1 MTNECDARV
10 QVLLEALPYVHQFH
24 QKIVLVKF
32 GGHAMVDEAAK
43 MAFAQDIVLMQ
54 AVGILPVVVHGGGP
68 FIGKIL
74 ERMGIQSR
82 FEQGLRVTDK
92 ETLEVVEMVLD
103 GQVNGDVV
111 KRINQ
116 MGGRALGLSGKDGQ
130 LIQAKPL
137 VLSNSKAE
145 PIDFGYVGQVQG
157 IQKDLV
163 LDVIQAGYVPV
174 ISSVGVGADGQVYN
188 INADTVASQL
198 AQALGAVKL
207 VLLTDV
213 KGVYRDPADPQTLIS
228 TLTVDEFVQL
238 KEEGILT
245 GGMLPKIEAALA
257 AIQAGVDRVH
267 LISGSEPH
275 ALLEELFFYAGIGTM
290 IE

>member
-1 MTNECDARV
+1 MTKECDARV
-10 QVLLEALPYVHQFH
+10 LVLLEALPYVHQFH
-24 QKIVLVKF
+24 QKIVLIKF
-32 GGHAMVDEAAK
+32 GGHAMVDEEAK
-43 MAFAQDIVLMQ
+43 LAFAQDIVLMQ

-82 FEQGLRVTDK
+82 FEQGLRITDK

-116 MGGRALGLSGKDGQ
+116 MGGRALGLSGKDAK
-130 LIQAKPL
+130 LIQAGPL
-137 VLSNSKAE
+137 ALRNDEGKVLD
-145 PIDFGYVGQVQG
+145 PGYVGQVQG
-157 IQKDLV
+157 INTDLV
-163 LDVIQAGYVPV
+163 SEVIQAGYVPV
-174 ISSVGVGADGQVYN
+174 ISSVGVGKDGQVYN

-213 KGVYRDPADPQTLIS
+213 KGVYRDPEDPESLIS
-228 TLTVDEFVQL
+228 TLTIDEFLQL

-257 AIQAGVDRVH
+257 AIHAGVDRVH
-267 LISGSEPH
+267 LISGREPH
-275 ALLEELFFYAGIGTM
+275 ALLEELFFDAGIGTM

>member
-1 MTNECDARV
+1 MTKECDARV
-10 QVLLEALPYVHQFH
+10 LVLLEALPYVHQFH
-24 QKIVLVKF
+24 QKIVLIKF
-32 GGHAMVDEAAK
+32 GGHAMVDEEAK
-43 MAFAQDIVLMQ
+43 LAFAQDIVLMQ

-82 FEQGLRVTDK
+82 FEQGIRITDK

-116 MGGRALGLSGKDGQ
+116 MGGRALGLSGKDAK
-130 LIQAKPL
+130 LIQAGPL
-137 VLSNSKAE
+137 ALTNDEGEAL
-145 PIDFGYVGQVQG
+145 DLGYVGQVQG
-157 IQKDLV
+157 INADLV
-163 LDVIQAGYVPV
+163 SEVIQADYVPV
-174 ISSVGVGADGQVYN
+174 ISSVGVGKDGQVYN

-213 KGVYRDPADPQTLIS
+213 KGVYRDPEDPESLIS
-228 TLTVDEFVQL
+228 TLSVDEFLQL

-257 AIQAGVDRVH
+257 AIHAGVDRVH
-267 LISGSEPH
+267 LISGREPH
-275 ALLEELFFYAGIGTM
+275 ALLEELFFDAGIGTM